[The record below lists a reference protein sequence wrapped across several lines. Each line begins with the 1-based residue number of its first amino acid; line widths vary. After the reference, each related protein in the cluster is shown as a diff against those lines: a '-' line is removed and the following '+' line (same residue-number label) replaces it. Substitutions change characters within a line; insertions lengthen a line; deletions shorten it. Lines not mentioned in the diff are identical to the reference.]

1 MRKSVSRHAGVLVL
15 AMAAAALTACSAAPR
30 QRPVKMGDV
39 ETGAGTLES
48 TRRQL
53 EGTWDL
59 LSFETY
65 PEPGKKVTQPATAV
79 LTYDAYGNME
89 IIGRLAQPGQSAG
102 LAAPLL
108 SYKGR
113 VVIDVEKHQLRVVET
128 SGDDK
133 QLPAEASTALARQYA
148 VANGQL
154 TLSMIDAS
162 GTAKASTTWKKRAK

>member
-1 MRKSVSRHAGVLVL
+1 MTRSLTR
-15 AMAAAALTACSAAPR
+15 AALVVGLAVGLAGLVACSAAPR

-59 LSFETY
+59 VSFETY
-65 PEPGKKVTQPATAV
+65 PSPGKKVEQQATAV

-89 IIGRLAQPGQSAG
+89 IIGRLTEAGQSAG
-102 LAAPLL
+102 AGAPLL

-113 VVIDVEKHQLRVVET
+113 AVIDVDKHQLRIVPS
-128 SGDDK
+128 SGDEK
-133 QLPAEASTALARQYA
+133 ALPAEASTALVRQYSFT
-148 VANGQL
+148 NDL
-154 TLSMIDAS
+154 LSLSMID
-162 GTAKASTTWKKRAK
+162 TAGKPTASTTWKKRAR